1 MTVYLVGA
9 GPGSPDLLTVRA
21 ARLLAAADIVV
32 HDRLVDSRILE
43 MAPSTA
49 TVIDAGKYPG
59 GPSDAQAHINAVL
72 VDAARRTSVVV
83 RLKGGDPYVFGRGGE
98 EAVALR
104 SAGVEVEVVPGVS
117 SAIAGPAAAGIP
129 VTMRGLSSGFT
140 VVTGHQ
146 DPAETDPLDWEALA
160 RLGTTLVVL
169 MGASRAATIADR
181 LLTAGMAPATPVAA
195 VESATSVEQ
204 RVLRSR
210 LDELADLAEGTIQAP
225 AVLVV
230 GEVAGL
236 DVADAEFGALVSEM
250 ASETGGGR

>member
-1 MTVYLVGA
+1 M
-9 GPGSPDLLTVRA
+9 
-21 ARLLAAADIVV
+21 
-32 HDRLVDSRILE
+32 
-43 MAPSTA
+43 
-49 TVIDAGKYPG
+49 
-59 GPSDAQAHINAVL
+59 
-72 VDAARRTSVVV
+72 
-83 RLKGGDPYVFGRGGE
+83 
-98 EAVALR
+98 
-104 SAGVEVEVVPGVS
+104 
-117 SAIAGPAAAGIP
+117 IA
-129 VTMRGLSSGFT
+129 
-140 VVTGHQ
+140 GHQ
-146 DPAETDPLDWEALA
+146 DPAGTDPLDWEALA

-169 MGASRAATIADR
+169 MGASRAASIANQ

>member
-9 GPGSPDLLTVRA
+9 GPGSPDLLTLRA

-32 HDRLVDSRILE
+32 HERLVDSRILE
-43 MAPSTA
+43 MAPTSA

-59 GPSDAQAHINAVL
+59 GPSDAQAHINTVM
-72 VDAARRTSVVV
+72 VDAARRAAVVV
-83 RLKGGDPYVFGRGGE
+83 RLKGGDPYGFGRGGE
-98 EAVALR
+98 EAMALR
-104 SAGVEVEVVPGVS
+104 SAGVEVEAVPGVT

-129 VTMRGLSSGFT
+129 GTMRGLSSGFT

-146 DPAETDPLDWEALA
+146 NPAGSNPLDWEALA

-169 MGASRAATIADR
+169 MGASQVAEIADR
-181 LLTAGMAPATPVAA
+181 LLTAGMAPATPVAT

-204 RVLRSR
+204 RVLRTR
-210 LDELADLAEGTIQAP
+210 LDELADLAEGTIRAP